1 MTNNPNEEPNVDD
14 VILVLQFFWRL
25 TTHDIKNAQADIG
38 RQVFFGRILGR
49 RDIKAVKLS

>member
-14 VILVLQFFWRL
+14 VILVLQFLWRI
-25 TTHDIKNAQADIG
+25 TTHDIENTETDIG

-49 RDIKAVKLS
+49 RDIEAVKLS